1 MVNALQKILH
11 PHDTRWLAPA
21 ALWPQLSDASNA
33 SARDAFHR
41 PTILRF
47 NSDSFMQELISLM
60 QLYPEHLGEWKVQPE
75 TWREPMPTPP
85 TRKLLPIEE
94 PLSELLKNQTRQLK
108 SRTGKQTALSL
119 VGNSNVINKPL
130 KLYQPI
136 HQRFY
141 MVTASLVCRQVGLPD
156 RAVALDKDQ
165 KVKFVVRR
173 MLPKDPDAKIAD
185 PDTFEAEKFDEYAW
199 VLAGGEMK
207 WQKVLSAGIGSEKIL
222 LPEEER
228 LPMSA
233 LGYVEDGERK
243 RKLLTGFIPV
253 SKREAYINGPKLQLA
268 QNPVSDTDDSL
279 SLSSREAMAHI
290 FSVQVAGPWK
300 RLISMGDSEGSV
312 VSDWLAHAPEVAVQA
327 GDLNANADTIK
338 GSNLKDLRERMQ
350 TLSWYILVDMLQFF
364 KDYIPR
370 VHHYIANNVI
380 APDASAAEKKLIEV
394 LETLTLNRT
403 PYDINKVIPGSY
415 MQTCYQTDLKES
427 VIAALR
433 ELHSNPALETELDLV
448 EYPYDRSG
456 KNITAT
462 HHWPDFVF
470 PLADPLLATPL
481 PDLVPPAELS
491 PAEPDRS
498 HDQLDALTSL
508 VAQAIPADLN
518 KTAPEIT
525 RPKAPQKDA
534 SGGWF
539 VIRCVYESP
548 QCGPLDPPLV
558 SEATEPF
565 KMASMYDPD
574 APGRSINI
582 PMPLDISPAGLRK
595 HNKNATFMI
604 SDMLC
609 GKIRGTRKT
618 TLGDLVLSVLPWPF
632 HKDLPSPSTKSEC
645 SKGGLGFGMFCSLS
659 IPIVTICAFILLTIM
674 VTLFDLFFRWLP
686 LFFLCLPIPGLTGKN
701 K

>member
-33 SARDAFHR
+33 NARDAFHR
-41 PTILRF
+41 PAILRF
-47 NSDSFMQELISLM
+47 NTDTFMQELISLM
-60 QLYPEHLGEWKVQPE
+60 QLYPEHLVEWKAQPE
-75 TWREPMPTPP
+75 TWREPMQTPP

-94 PLSELLKNQTRQLK
+94 PVSELLKNQTQQLK
-108 SRTGKQTALSL
+108 TLKKNKTALA
-119 VGNSNVINKPL
+119 VIGNNNSAASNKPL

-141 MVTASLVCRQVGLPD
+141 LVTASLVCRQVGLPD
-156 RAVALDKDQ
+156 KAVALEKDQ

-173 MLPKDPDAKIAD
+173 MLPKNPDAAVIDPDI
-185 PDTFEAEKFDEYAW
+185 FEPGKCDEYAW
-199 VLAGGEMK
+199 VLHHGEMK
-207 WQKVLSAGIGSEKIL
+207 WQKVLNGINITEKIL

-233 LGYVEDGERK
+233 LGYAEDGERK
-243 RKLLTGFIPV
+243 RKLLSGFIPV
-253 SKREAYINGPKLQLA
+253 SKREAYINAPKLPPEQEA
-268 QNPVSDTDDSL
+268 ETDGAMN
-279 SLSSREAMAHI
+279 LSSREAMAHI
-290 FSVQVAGPWK
+290 FNLQVAGPWK
-300 RLISMGDSEGSV
+300 RLLSMRESESGV
-312 VSDWLAHAPEVAVQA
+312 VSDWLAHAPAITAEA
-327 GDLNANADTIK
+327 DLNNHLNDIN

-350 TLSWYILVDMLQFF
+350 TLSWYILVDTLQFF
-364 KDYIPR
+364 KDYIPH
-370 VHHYIANNVI
+370 VYQFIATGTIPAN
-380 APDASAAEKKLIEV
+380 ASTAEKELITV
-394 LETLTLNRT
+394 LQTLTLNRT
-403 PYDINKVIPGSY
+403 PYDVSKSVPGSY
-415 MQTCYQTDLKES
+415 METCYQTDLKAS
-427 VIAALR
+427 LVDALR
-433 ELHSNPALETELDLV
+433 ELADHPEIETELDLV
-448 EYPYDRSG
+448 EYPYDRLNENS
-456 KNITAT
+456 TAA
-462 HHWPDFVF
+462 HRWPDFVF

-481 PDLVPPAELS
+481 PNLVPAAELS

-498 HDQLDALTSL
+498 HDQLDALTNL
-508 VAQAIPADLN
+508 VKQAIPNDLG
-518 KTAPEIT
+518 KVAPEVT
-525 RPKAPQKDA
+525 QPRAPQKDA

-548 QCGPLDPPLV
+548 HCGPFDPPLV
-558 SEATEPF
+558 SEATDAF

-574 APGRSINI
+574 APGRAINI

-632 HKDLPSPSTKSEC
+632 HKDLPAPSTKSEC
-645 SKGGLGFGMFCSLS
+645 TRGGLGFGMFCSLS

-686 LFFLCLPIPGLTGKN
+686 LFFLCLPIPGLSGK
-701 K
+701 KK